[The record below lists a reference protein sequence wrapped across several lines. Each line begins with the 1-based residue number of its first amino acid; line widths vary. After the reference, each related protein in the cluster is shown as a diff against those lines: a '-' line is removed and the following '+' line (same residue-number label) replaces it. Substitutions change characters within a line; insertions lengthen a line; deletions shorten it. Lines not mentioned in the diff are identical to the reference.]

1 MAARGFAAHV
11 AYNRQRGLIFV
22 GLYALTF
29 VPIALLVLG
38 LVPLVLGN
46 AMGSLLVDPLG
57 FAVTFLPLA
66 IVLTLTILAT
76 RYFGFRREV
85 AEALSIQ
92 EVTPKQEPRLVRIGE
107 EQAILQG
114 LARPQ
119 FGVIETTARNALS
132 VGATGSQR
140 MIAVTRGLMDALD
153 DDEIAAVI
161 AHELAHFRAGDA
173 AFLSLNYA
181 LFQTAAWLQ
190 TYNPLKIDKQVHQK
204 VQWHLIVMIA
214 LPIFLVVLGLGGI
227 MTALA
232 WRLTRLADS
241 SVRATRDFVADA
253 EALRITHF
261 PEALQSAITKCEGE
275 GYFKGAERFEAL
287 LFSGNPVAQG
297 GSHPSARER
306 LDAMAGV
313 AAELFMPGRTRRDT
327 RTVMARATTAPLA
340 AQGGFGRRGLRPGF
354 ASASAN
360 AGASA
365 AVSAGA
371 VANGFALADRRPREV
386 PREPGLWLLYAEL
399 FDRKGLRSWRR
410 EMFEQ
415 LRWRVDDG
423 RNILGATPEMTLWF
437 VGALVVAAAFYGS
450 ISNSPEDFLQ
460 RISGRAYFEMSD
472 RAVAGEA
479 FCAGNVE
486 GCRPDGT
493 LDTTFAN

>member
-11 AYNRQRGLIFV
+11 AHNRQRGLMFV

-85 AEALSIQ
+85 AEALSIR
-92 EVTPKQEPRLVRIGE
+92 EVTATQEPRLVRIGE

-140 MIAVTRGLMDALD
+140 MIAVTRGLIDALD

-190 TYNPLKIDKQVHQK
+190 TYNPLKIDKQVHHK
-204 VQWHLIVMIA
+204 VQWHLIAMIA
-214 LPIFLVVLGLGGI
+214 LPIFLVVLGLGGV

-287 LFSGNPVAQG
+287 LFSGNPVAEG

-313 AAELFMPGRTRRDT
+313 AAELYMPGRTRRDT
-327 RTVMARATTAPLA
+327 RTAMARAATAPLA
-340 AQGGFGRRGLRPGF
+340 AKGGFGRRGLQPGF
-354 ASASAN
+354 ASAG
-360 AGASA
+360 AGAAIS
-365 AVSAGA
+365 VGG

-415 LRWRVDDG
+415 LRWRADDG
-423 RNILGATPEMTLWF
+423 RNILGATPEMTVWF
-437 VGALVVAAAFYGS
+437 VGALVVAAVFYGS
-450 ISNSPEDFLQ
+450 ISTSPDDFLQ

-472 RAVAGEA
+472 RAASEA

-493 LDTTFAN
+493 LNTTFAN

>member
-1 MAARGFAAHV
+1 MAARGFAAHI
-11 AYNRQRGLIFV
+11 AYNRQRGLMFV

-29 VPIALLVLG
+29 VLISLLVLG
-38 LVPLVLGN
+38 LVPLVLGK
-46 AMGSLLVDPLG
+46 AMGSVLIDPLG

-85 AEALSIQ
+85 AEALSIR
-92 EVTPKQEPRLVRIGE
+92 EVTAGQEPRLVRIGE

-132 VGATGSQR
+132 VGATPSQR

-190 TYNPLKIDKQVHQK
+190 TYNPLKIDKQVHHK
-204 VQWHLIVMIA
+204 VQWHLVMMIA
-214 LPIFLVVLGLGGI
+214 LPIFLVALGLGGI
-227 MTALA
+227 MTSLA
-232 WRLTRLADS
+232 WRLTRMADA

-261 PEALQSAITKCEGE
+261 PEALQSAITKCEGL

-287 LFSGNPVAQG
+287 LFSGNPARQG
-297 GSHPSARER
+297 GTHPSARER
-306 LDAMAGV
+306 IDAMAGV

-327 RTVMARATTAPLA
+327 RTAMARATAAPLA
-340 AQGGFGRRGLRPGF
+340 AQGGFGRRGLQPGL
-354 ASASAN
+354 ASARV
-360 AGASA
+360 GATA
-365 AVSAGA
+365 PFGAGA
-371 VANGFALADRRPREV
+371 VANGFTLADQRPREV
-386 PREPGLWLLYAEL
+386 PREPGLWLLVTQV
-399 FDRKGLRSWRR
+399 FDRKSARSWER
-410 EMFEQ
+410 EMYEQ
-415 LRWRVDDG
+415 LRWRADDN
-423 RNILGATPEMTLWF
+423 RNFLGATPEMTMWF
-437 VGALVVAAAFYGS
+437 VGALAISAAFYGS
-450 ISNSPEDFLQ
+450 ISTSPADFLQ

-472 RAVAGEA
+472 RAAAGEG
-479 FCAGNVE
+479 FCTGNVK

-493 LDTTFAN
+493 LDTTSSN